1 MGSLLRCGVHA
12 PCSTKA
18 KKPDPKE
25 QIEIENFNSPQEL
38 ISRHSMFEGRT
49 DAKDEKEGE
58 SIFLKKFIGRVE
70 LMS

>member
-49 DAKDEKEGE
+49 DEKDEKEGE